1 MITIKSCK
9 QIWFSSNYKTYYLFL
24 IQLSIGLQVITCL
37 VENIMGEEAT
47 PEDFFFNF
55 LLRNYFAYDTFIFI
69 SNRAESNE
77 DLLSMST
84 VVYDQLPSLSTNSYK
99 LCLCNNSK
107 IYCSFKKFDECTTK
121 TRGKEYHCILHSSSK
136 NKREVRNQSGSVI
149 LQDDDNVLKVSLI
162 CTENQEKETD

>member
-1 MITIKSCK
+1 MITIKSCT

-24 IQLSIGLQVITCL
+24 IQLRIGLQVITCL
-37 VENIMGEEAT
+37 VENIMGRGQLQKIFFSIFCYAITLHMLFLFLFLTELRAT
-47 PEDFFFNF
+47 
-55 LLRNYFAYDTFIFI
+55 RI
-69 SNRAESNE
+69 SCPCPHLFTTSCLHSPPIPINCACAIIRKYI
-77 DLLSMST
+77 
-84 VVYDQLPSLSTNSYK
+84 VVL
-99 LCLCNNSK
+99 
-107 IYCSFKKFDECTTK
+107 KKFDECTTK

>member
-1 MITIKSCK
+1 MIIIKSCTH
-9 QIWFSSNYKTYYLFL
+9 IWFSSNYKTYYLFL

-47 PEDFFFNF
+47 PEDFFFQF
-55 LLRNYFAYDTFIFI
+55 FCYAITLHIIFFICI

-84 VVYDQLPSLSTNSYK
+84 VVYDQLPSLSANSYK

-107 IYCSFKKFDECTTK
+107 IYCSFKKIRRMHNK
-121 TRGKEYHCILHSSSK
+121 NQRQRVPLHFA
-136 NKREVRNQSGSVI
+136 Q
-149 LQDDDNVLKVSLI
+149 
-162 CTENQEKETD
+162 